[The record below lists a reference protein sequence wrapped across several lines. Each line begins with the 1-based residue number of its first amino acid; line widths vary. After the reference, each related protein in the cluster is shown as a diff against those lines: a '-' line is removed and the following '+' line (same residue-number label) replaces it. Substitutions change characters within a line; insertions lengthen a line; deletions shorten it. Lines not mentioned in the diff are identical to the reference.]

1 VKVTPRYVPLSGE
14 QAQLQEAYPPPLQ
27 NINAEI
33 AMISK
38 AIANSETNTI
48 PVGFGKTGADGD
60 RGKTPGWSAR

>member
-1 VKVTPRYVPLSGE
+1 VNRRSCRKRTHHRFK
-14 QAQLQEAYPPPLQ
+14 